1 MTMPTSLNHGMIAAA
16 LAALRDLL
24 LGGYVK
30 LADGWQDLSEGRS
43 FARVVE
49 VQCFGHPAARDAI
62 LDAMTDIEGPSE
74 WSGNHYAYRDWRG
87 TLMTMPILLTERIE
101 TSRVPAPQSPADPP
115 VEVPPVAFPPPPAG
129 ADRTAY
135 ACADHPDFV
144 PDSLHH
150 LREHIE
156 QLHPEELAGAEG
168 KSVCALCG
176 DILDDDN
183 CDDSDTH
190 ECDPGPVARRYVDA
204 DPRPLLD
211 LVLDERFGPARGP
224 VAPIE
229 IVGEPGQSVDQL
241 VERYSNV
248 TGVVVVPG
256 TPVSDDGSVEA
267 AWSRY
272 ARARALH
279 YFGDKRYP
287 TLADAYEALKYWPGQ
302 DMLNETDRDLVA
314 GALVDP
320 PRVPE
325 PAPLPKQRRRPM
337 FIRVGRGD
345 GTVERIA
352 R

>member
-1 MTMPTSLNHGMIAAA
+1 MTVPTSLNHGMIAAA

-49 VQCFGHPAARDAI
+49 VQCYGHPAARDAI
-62 LDAMTDIEGPSE
+62 LGAMTDVEGPSE

-87 TLMTMPILLTERIE
+87 VLMTMPILLTERID
-101 TSRVPAPQSPADPP
+101 RVIEQTPPPA
-115 VEVPPVAFPPPPAG
+115 EVPPVEFPPPPAG

-144 PDSLHH
+144 PDSLNH
-150 LREHIE
+150 LREHLE
-156 QLHPEELAGAEG
+156 QLAHPSVEG
-168 KSVCALCG
+168 PVE
-176 DILDDDN
+176 DPVD
-183 CDDSDTH
+183 
-190 ECDPGPVARRYVDA
+190 DPGPIARRYIDA

-211 LVLDERFGPARGP
+211 LVMDEHFGRARGP
-224 VAPIE
+224 VAPIAM
-229 IVGEPGQSVDQL
+229 VGEPGQTVDQL
-241 VERYSNV
+241 VDRFSAV
-248 TGVVVVPG
+248 TGVPVVPG
-256 TPVSDDGSVEA
+256 SDRQRSIDE
-267 AWSRY
+267 AWSNY

-287 TLADAYEALKYWPGQ
+287 TLADAREAVKYWPGY
-302 DMLNETDRDLVA
+302 DMLFESDRDIVA

-325 PAPLPKQRRRPM
+325 PDPAPRRRRPA

-345 GTVERIA
+345 GTAERIA